1 MYFIQD
7 RKRYTGVI
15 YENKTASV
23 LTLKGNAN
31 ELGTYECRWNNSKGE
46 ARHKQFTVSLSF
58 VEDKSDIIILSATVI
73 GFLLIGMGIAIKVY
87 LDKVKNQF
95 LKKSF
100 SIFQEKVFTVALP
113 ALGVVFLCVVI
124 FIYLNSRPKNIVD

>member
-1 MYFIQD
+1 
-7 RKRYTGVI
+7 
-15 YENKTASV
+15 
-23 LTLKGNAN
+23 LKGNAN

-87 LDKVKNQF
+87 LDKVKNQL
-95 LKKSF
+95 LKKNAGRF
-100 SIFQEKVFTVALP
+100 SNF
-113 ALGVVFLCVVI
+113 
-124 FIYLNSRPKNIVD
+124 

>member
-1 MYFIQD
+1 M
-7 RKRYTGVI
+7 YTGQVFG
-15 YENKTASV
+15 NKTASV
-23 LTLKGNAN
+23 LMLKGKAN

-95 LKKSF
+95 LKKNAGRF
-100 SIFQEKVFTVALP
+100 SNF
-113 ALGVVFLCVVI
+113 
-124 FIYLNSRPKNIVD
+124 